1 METKPGATTYDKLIN
16 RFHDSN
22 DMYDGTHN
30 QSNLSVFSTSSN
42 ENYTYLQAM
51 QKTKKYKFIGN
62 MVVEVAEH
70 EERDHRKMVP
80 RSSLPVGVKII
91 RSIWSFKRKC
101 FPDGSLNNHKDIIC
115 AHGGIQR

>member
-51 QKTKKYKFIGN
+51 QQKDKDKFSGP
-62 MVVEVAEH
+62 MVVEMAVH
-70 EERDHRKMVP
+70 EERDHWKMVP
-80 RSSLPVGVKII
+80 QSSLPVGAKKSDTFG
-91 RSIWSFKRKC
+91 RSRKNI
-101 FPDGSLNNHKDIIC
+101 SRMVH
-115 AHGGIQR
+115 